1 MSCGQQPAGES
12 PTTHPAQRCACHHRN
27 PLPNNQQQS
36 FRSQKTRLKL
46 TTVSRVQLHRLES
59 LILLQRRA
67 SPLPKASHAALSG
80 ELVAVLG
87 DGHGVPVIEAHVRL
101 LEVDEEGVGIGDCCD
116 AGGAVGGGLGWRG
129 FFDAIVDKVA
139 GRGVSRCVG
148 LRGVWDTIY
157 PLTAGIVFSSFCDAS
172 FACVLSA

>member
-1 MSCGQQPAGES
+1 MSYGQQPAGES
-12 PTTHPAQRCACHHRN
+12 PTTHQAQHYACHHKN
-27 PLPNNQQQS
+27 PLPKNQQQS

-46 TTVSRVQLHRLES
+46 TTVSGVQLHWLES

-67 SPLPKASHAALSG
+67 SPLPKASHAALAG

-116 AGGAVGGGLGWRG
+116 AGGAVGAGLGWRR
-129 FFDAIVDKVA
+129 FLDAVVDEVA
-139 GRGVSRCVG
+139 GKGVSGCV
-148 LRGVWDTIY
+148 
-157 PLTAGIVFSSFCDAS
+157 PLE
-172 FACVLSA
+172 L